1 MTVALAMMRNYRHD
15 CSACV
20 FLGSHRVTTPRPML
34 VDLYWCPNEGRHGT
48 PVSRRSSDGPEY
60 ISGAIHADVFEE
72 LAEAMRRAILRGLV

>member
-1 MTVALAMMRNYRHD
+1 MLMLRTYRHD

-20 FLGSHRVTTPRPML
+20 FLGTYQTPGLPTRL